1 MAQWFPTE
9 LRVPQV
15 PSCGTRFHQALHR
28 TLSMPTFPSSGRRRG
43 LSGFLQ
49 QVLSASWIVWGTI
62 QWSQWRLFMFVYVC
76 FMLYFFWTSQDYFRS
91 GMEHGGL
98 QHSKS
103 CELDIYIYIDTWI
116 IHVWSLVTSL
126 CLIHMFLLQGLC
138 RYIPLHTKSTKQV
151 EVVIYLL
158 PTGICWGSMILTISS
173 WGGNRIAV
181 PTDGQH
187 PSPQD
192 FTRDVVDAYE
202 SIVIRDDLGKS
213 RCLVWLLNF
222 VY

>member
-1 MAQWFPTE
+1 
-9 LRVPQV
+9 
-15 PSCGTRFHQALHR
+15 
-28 TLSMPTFPSSGRRRG
+28 
-43 LSGFLQ
+43 
-49 QVLSASWIVWGTI
+49 
-62 QWSQWRLFMFVYVC
+62 
-76 FMLYFFWTSQDYFRS
+76 
-91 GMEHGGL
+91 
-98 QHSKS
+98 
-103 CELDIYIYIDTWI
+103 
-116 IHVWSLVTSL
+116 
-126 CLIHMFLLQGLC
+126 MFLLQGLC